1 MKNKEMLE
9 GESGMSDE
17 LEKPKRQKLGWGGKR
32 EGAGRKPGVFKQLR
46 VHLTLR
52 DYEYE
57 ALHFLC
63 LDRGVNFS
71 RCAGDLIMQ
80 AYRERVHKV
89 TKGE

>member
-1 MKNKEMLE
+1 
-9 GESGMSDE
+9 MSDE
-17 LEKPKRQKLGWGGKR
+17 LEEPKRHRKMGWGGKR
-32 EGAGRKPGVFKQLR
+32 EGAGRKPGPYKQLR

-63 LDRGVNFS
+63 VDRGVNFS
-71 RCAGDLIMQ
+71 RCAGELIMD
-80 AYRERVHKV
+80 AYQKRVQRV